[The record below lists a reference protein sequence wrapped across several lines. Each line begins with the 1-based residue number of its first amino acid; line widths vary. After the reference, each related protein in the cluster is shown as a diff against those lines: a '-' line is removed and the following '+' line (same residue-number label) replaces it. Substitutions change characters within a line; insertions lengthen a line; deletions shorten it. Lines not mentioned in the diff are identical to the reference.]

1 MALEPII
8 ILNGIFAIVL
18 VLIYIFVGI
27 KIALRYRVNREKTYI
42 FFGLTWVGMVE
53 AWYAGSI
60 SFIVALF
67 NGVGLPPA
75 IYFIIGVGFYP
86 ISSILWMLAF
96 TELLYKERQKIFV
109 SIFVVIGIIYE
120 IIFYSLLIKDPS
132 LIAVKLS
139 PVDAQYGLLITIYV
153 ILILA
158 TTFLVTGFIIAIR
171 SVKSDVAE
179 HKLRGIFLIIA
190 LISFFIGSFIDSIVE
205 LTVITLTITRLIL
218 ISSAFEFYCGFI
230 LPKWIKKVFLKV
242 E

>member
-27 KIALRYRVNREKTYI
+27 KITQHYKLNREKTYI
-42 FFGLTWVGMVE
+42 FFGLTWIGLVE

-67 NGVGLPPA
+67 NGVGLSPA
-75 IYFIIGVGFYP
+75 IYFMIGVGFYP
-86 ISSILWMLAF
+86 VTSILWILAF
-96 TELLYKERQKIFV
+96 SELLYKEKQKIFV
-109 SIFVVIGIIYE
+109 SIYIVIGIIYE

-132 LIAVKLS
+132 LIGDMTS
-139 PVDAQYGLLITIYV
+139 PVDARYGLLITVYV

-158 TTFLVTGFIIAIR
+158 ATLLVTGFIIGIR
-171 SVKSDVAE
+171 SVKSNVPE

-190 LISFFIGSFIDSIVE
+190 IISFFIGSYIDSSIE
-205 LTVITLTITRLIL
+205 LDFITLTITRVLL

-230 LPKWIKKVFLKV
+230 LPKWIKKLFLKA